1 MEAQLQAVWE
11 EKLQRISGKGEE
23 REQRLALFSKVW
35 DAVLPRIQP
44 KDAIKEINLD
54 EDPDAIAF
62 ASLQDPAISRTAA
75 STAFDAVRRKRELLR
90 RDLDAAM
97 ERWREDGSVPEF
109 ATIFVTLLKWRATW
123 ARPFVKFPH
132 FEEPEAFVNTFNSVL
147 FDVLPADF
155 PDALN
160 DTEKDSQRI
169 SSFGDYRGFI
179 AKYEFHV
186 YKSLFDMRV
195 SELFEII
202 TIVKVDSP
210 VLLDLMESMS
220 KISGRSYLIRSL
232 RQQIYK
238 RLLHPGADTDEI
250 IDFYIG
256 MIRCL
261 RIIDPQGVILFRVAD
276 PIRAYLRNRP
286 DTIHHIVTELINE
299 EGELAQEARAPIVA
313 EIEHED
319 YSDPNWLPE
328 PPDAGPK
335 FRMLRPGDLI
345 STLVSI
351 YDSHDL
357 FVKELQTLFASILLQ
372 SRDGT
377 FDSEKQQIEILKLR
391 FGESPLQGLDVMLA
405 DMQSTTRVNK
415 QANEEEELLIK
426 PAIVSRWFWPEPPEL
441 DQFKMPGQF
450 AALQEEYN
458 KRFQRIK
465 PDKRLHW
472 VHQMGTLKLA
482 IELKDR
488 TVEVNATPL
497 EAAVI
502 ESFSEKSSWSQEGL
516 STHLGVKEKTLIGAL
531 ISWNEEGVIEYQEHK
546 SLWSVKSMLSNFND
560 GLAMDSIWKM
570 LQYSPDRRSL
580 EQLKALFQRL
590 QNENLIENVD
600 GKWRLV

>member
-1 MEAQLQAVWE
+1 
-11 EKLQRISGKGEE
+11 
-23 REQRLALFSKVW
+23 
-35 DAVLPRIQP
+35 
-44 KDAIKEINLD
+44 
-54 EDPDAIAF
+54 
-62 ASLQDPAISRTAA
+62 
-75 STAFDAVRRKRELLR
+75 
-90 RDLDAAM
+90 
-97 ERWREDGSVPEF
+97 
-109 ATIFVTLLKWRATW
+109 
-123 ARPFVKFPH
+123 
-132 FEEPEAFVNTFNSVL
+132 
-147 FDVLPADF
+147 
-155 PDALN
+155 
-160 DTEKDSQRI
+160 
-169 SSFGDYRGFI
+169 
-179 AKYEFHV
+179 
-186 YKSLFDMRV
+186 MRV

-546 SLWSVKSMLSNFND
+546 TVWVLVEEGDASRMTDASSFKGEEVDAAALPESIRSDDQRLWQSVKSMLSNFND

-600 GKWRLV
+600 GKWKLV